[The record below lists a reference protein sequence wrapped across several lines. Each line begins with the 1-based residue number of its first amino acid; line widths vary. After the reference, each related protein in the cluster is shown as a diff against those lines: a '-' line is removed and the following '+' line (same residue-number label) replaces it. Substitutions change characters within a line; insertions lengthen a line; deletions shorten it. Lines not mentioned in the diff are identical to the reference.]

1 MTVTLEVDFDFR
13 ALVNRIVLYLS
24 IYSLVVVNESGDEYS
39 MAQNLTHHNLSFIA
53 QMGKQP
59 GLETCG
65 TMHYNFLIC
74 LN

>member
-1 MTVTLEVDFDFR
+1 MKMNILKNHSLFQRTCIMTVTLEVDFDFR

-53 QMGKQP
+53 QMGK
-59 GLETCG
+59 
-65 TMHYNFLIC
+65 Y
-74 LN
+74 